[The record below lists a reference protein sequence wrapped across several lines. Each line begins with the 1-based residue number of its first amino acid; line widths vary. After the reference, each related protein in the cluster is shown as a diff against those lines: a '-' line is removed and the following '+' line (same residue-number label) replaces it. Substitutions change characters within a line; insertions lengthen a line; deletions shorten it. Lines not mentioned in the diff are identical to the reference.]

1 MSDINVGAPALLPP
15 MRIGSRAGLPISRTD
30 LEDPSSPTLDRLSN
44 LQRVT
49 ARLVRELDVDR
60 TLVEFDKAGELVS
73 PRWARA
79 TVLGAPTRHISPLD
93 RR

>member
-1 MSDINVGAPALLPP
+1 MDHRLADVRYQCWRASFAASYED
-15 MRIGSRAGLPISRTD
+15 RFSRWFAKFAAD
-30 LEDPSSPTLDRLSN
+30 LVDPSSPTLDRLSN

-79 TVLGAPTRHISPLD
+79 TVVGRHPG
-93 RR
+93 

>member
-1 MSDINVGAPALLPP
+1 MDHRLADED
-15 MRIGSRAGLPISRTD
+15 RFSRWFAKFADRSGG
-30 LEDPSSPTLDRLSN
+30 PSSPTLDRLSN
-44 LQRVT
+44 LQHVT
-49 ARLVRELDVDR
+49 ARLVREFDVDR

-73 PRWARA
+73 PQWTRA